1 MQIYLCGCR
10 FIVMQ
15 MQELAKPKMTVDEFL
30 AWAEENP
37 GRYELSEGDVYAMP
51 PRALNHAKT
60 KFAVQSA
67 LLSAIRKARLPCHMV
82 PDGATL
88 RVSKWTAYEPDAL
101 VYCGP
106 QKPGSAIEV
115 PDPVIVVE
123 VLSPGT
129 RHIDNA
135 AKLSG
140 YFALPSVCHYL
151 IVDREASHPSSR
163 AGRRRSSGDEDRPGR
178 RDCARSAGHR
188 ARFRILFSDRLNGL
202 RLLPSRR
209 GAFLPVR
216 TVRRTQAQADPVEW
230 TRCRPPRGV
239 KP

>member
-1 MQIYLCGCR
+1 MPLR
-10 FIVMQ
+10 
-15 MQELAKPKMTVDEFL
+15 AKPKMTVDEFL

-37 GRYELSEGDVYAMP
+37 GRYELSEGEVYAMSP
-51 PRALNHAKT
+51 ERLEHAHA

-67 LLSAIRKARLPCHMV
+67 LLAGIRKAGLPCHMV
-82 PDGATL
+82 PDGATV
-88 RVSKWTAYEPDAL
+88 RVSKQTAYEPDAL

-151 IVDREASHPSSR
+151 IVDIEKRVILHHARGEGDLLATRIVRDGAIGLDPPGIALDFEACFQI
-163 AGRRRSSGDEDRPGR
+163 G
-178 RDCARSAGHR
+178 
-188 ARFRILFSDRLNGL
+188 
-202 RLLPSRR
+202 
-209 GAFLPVR
+209 
-216 TVRRTQAQADPVEW
+216 
-230 TRCRPPRGV
+230 
-239 KP
+239 